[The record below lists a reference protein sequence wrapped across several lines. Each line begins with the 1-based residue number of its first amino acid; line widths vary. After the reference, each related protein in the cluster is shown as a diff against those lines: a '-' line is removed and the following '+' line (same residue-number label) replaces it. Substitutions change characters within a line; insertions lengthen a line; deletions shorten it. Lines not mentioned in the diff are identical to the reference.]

1 MPERIELAFIEEE
14 MEQSYIDYAISVI
27 RGRAI
32 PDVRDGLKPV
42 QRRILYGMRELG
54 LAPNRPHRKSARIVG
69 EVLGKYHPH
78 GDMAV
83 YEAMVGL
90 AQPFTTRYPLIDG
103 QGNFGSV
110 DGDEPAA
117 MRYTEA
123 RLAPIAMEF
132 LEELDE
138 ETVDFLPNFDGSLKE
153 PEVLPV
159 RFPHI
164 LANGSWG
171 ISVGMTTQIP
181 PHNLRELI
189 QATLYLMDHPQ
200 ATAEE
205 LMQFLPGPDF
215 PTGGIIVGKE
225 GIREAYATG
234 EGRFLLRAR
243 AFIEGDQIVIT
254 EIPYQVRKSAI
265 LESIAEKVKEGEIEG
280 ISDLRDESDREG
292 LRVVVELKRGADPE
306 MVLAKLYKLTPLERT
321 FSCHFLV
328 IDGGNPRVL
337 SLPQILWAFLE
348 FRRATVR
355 RRTQFRL
362 RQAQERAHILEGF
375 QKALSRLD
383 EVIEIIRTSAD
394 PEQAQALLA
403 AEIGLSVKQAEAIL
417 RMRLGQL
424 TKLERQ
430 KIEEE
435 LAELR
440 QKIVEYEGI
449 LAHPGRLDEV
459 IRQELREIAEK
470 YGDARR
476 TAILEGDDQWALPKE
491 APALEVILCATAK
504 GYVNV
509 VERMAFKTQ
518 GRGGKGVIGIRPKEG
533 DSLRQIVPA
542 TTRDD
547 LLVFTDRGRVFKLP
561 LARLEVG
568 DRDSPGKNLRQF
580 LDLEPDEE
588 VRAIC
593 PVADYSRGYA
603 LLATKNGLLCRN
615 HLSDYANA
623 HTKGIL
629 AHDPEEGD
637 RLVDV
642 AVTEGQGEVILVSAQ
657 GQVIRFPEEEVRLT
671 RRPSRG
677 VIGMRLDPG
686 DQVVA
691 LVWLPKGIQGKK
703 LFLVTS
709 QGYGKRLELGEI
721 PVQGRGGKGVI
732 GIKLNEEE
740 VVAATLV
747 GEDEEVAISTA
758 WGKVIRFEAAQVSTF
773 SRYARGVKLIQID
786 PGDRVISAVAV

>member
-1 MPERIELAFIEEE
+1 MPERVEVAFIEEE

-42 QRRILYGMRELG
+42 QRRILFGMRELG
-54 LAPNRPHRKSARIVG
+54 LTPNRPHRKSARIVG

-138 ETVDFLPNFDGSLKE
+138 ETVDFLPNFDGSLQE

-159 RFPHI
+159 RFPHL
-164 LANGSWG
+164 LANGAWG

-189 QATLYLMDHPQ
+189 SATLYVMDHPE
-200 ATAEE
+200 ATADE
-205 LMQFLPGPDF
+205 LLSILPGPDF
-215 PTGGIIVGKE
+215 PTGGVIVGKE

-234 EGRFLLRAR
+234 EGRFVLRGRAR
-243 AFIEGDQIVIT
+243 VEDDKIVIT
-254 EIPYQVRKSAI
+254 EIPYQVRKSAVI
-265 LESIAEKVKEGEIEG
+265 EAIAEKAKEGEIQG

-306 MVLAKLYKLTPLERT
+306 RILAQLYKLTPLERT

-328 IDGGNPRVL
+328 IDGGNPRIL
-337 SLPQILWAFLE
+337 SLPQILRAFLA
-348 FRRATVR
+348 FRRETVR

-375 QKALSRLD
+375 QKALARLN
-383 EVIEIIRTSAD
+383 EVIEIIRGSAE
-394 PEQAQALLA
+394 PAQAEALLA
-403 AEIGLSVKQAEAIL
+403 AEIGLSQKQAEAVL
-417 RMRLGQL
+417 RMRLSQL

-430 KIEEE
+430 KIDEE
-435 LAELR
+435 LLDLR
-440 QKIVEYEGI
+440 KKIQDYEAI
-449 LAHPGRLDEV
+449 LAAPRKLDEV
-459 IRQELREIAEK
+459 IREELKAIADR

-476 TAILEGDDQWALPKE
+476 TTILERDDFSGVPRE
-491 APALEVILCATAK
+491 APALEVILCVTNK

-509 VERMAFKTQ
+509 TERDAFRAQ

-533 DSLRQIVPA
+533 DFLRQIIPA
-542 TTRDD
+542 NTRED
-547 LLVFTDRGRVFKLP
+547 LLIFTERGRVFKLP
-561 LARLEVG
+561 LARLEIG

-580 LDLEPDEE
+580 LDMELDEE
-588 VRAIC
+588 VRAVC

-603 LLATKNGLLCRN
+603 LLATRKGIVNRN
-615 HLSDYANA
+615 ALSDYANA
-623 HTKGIL
+623 RTSGII
-629 AHDPEEGD
+629 AHDAEEGD

-642 AVTEGQGEVILVSAQ
+642 TITQGKGEVILASAQ
-657 GQVIRFPEEEVRLT
+657 GQLIRFPEEEIRVT
-671 RRPSRG
+671 RRPSKG

-686 DQVVA
+686 DQVVTM
-691 LVWLPKGIQGKK
+691 VWLPPGVAGKK
-703 LFLVTS
+703 LLLVTS
-709 QGYGKRLELGEI
+709 QGYGKRVALEEI

-732 GIKLNEEE
+732 GIKLDGEEL
-740 VVAATLV
+740 VAAVLV
-747 GEDEEVAISTA
+747 GEGDEVALSTA
-758 WGKVIRFEAAQVSTF
+758 AGKVIRFEVGQVSTF
-773 SRYARGVKLIQID
+773 SRYARGVRLIQVD
-786 PGDRVISAVAV
+786 PGDRVVSAVVV